1 MRAVLAA
8 VLFLALAAPA
18 PSLAETSGFAAPK
31 AAAAREKL
39 LVSTEWLAGRLKDP
53 DLVVL
58 HVGDK
63 AGYDAGHVPGAR
75 LVTLGDI
82 SAPPAAKDP
91 LILEMPDP
99 EALRAKLQALGVSD
113 RSRIVVYPT
122 RDIQSAT
129 RVVFVLDAAGLGA
142 RTSLLNGGLAAWTKE
157 GRALETAAAA
167 PAPGR
172 LSPLKMRPIVVDA
185 DFVKT
190 HARAKGYV
198 LVDARTPDFYAG
210 ERAGGPAAKP
220 HKTGHI
226 AGAKS
231 VPLTTVTTPDAR
243 LASPEEIAARFKAAG
258 VKPGDKVIAYCHVGQ
273 QATATIFAARTL
285 GLDVLLYDGSFE
297 DWSRRDG
304 AVETGPGE

>member
-1 MRAVLAA
+1 MRAALAMILVLAT
-8 VLFLALAAPA
+8 AAPM
-18 PSLAETSGFAAPK
+18 PAAALTP

-39 LVSTEWLAGRLKDP
+39 LVSTDWLAGRLKDRN
-53 DLVVL
+53 LVIL

-75 LVTLGDI
+75 LVTLADI

-99 EALRAKLQALGVSD
+99 EALRTRLQALGVSN
-113 RSRIVVYPT
+113 RSRIVVYPS

-142 RTSLLNGGLAAWTKE
+142 RTSLLDGGLAAWTKE
-157 GRALETAAAA
+157 GRPVETAAAP

-172 LSPLKMRPIVVDA
+172 LSRLRMRPMVVDA
-185 DFVKT
+185 DFVKR
-190 HARAKGYV
+190 HAGAKGYV
-198 LVDARTPDFYAG
+198 VVDARTPDFYAG
-210 ERAGGPAAKP
+210 ERAGGTPARP

-243 LASPEEIAARFKAAG
+243 LASADEIAARFKAAG
-258 VKPGDKVIAYCHVGQ
+258 VKRGDKVIAYCHVGQ

-304 AVETGPGE
+304 AVGKGVMAATP